1 MINSK
6 RESYDLIVL
15 FNNIFRFKNKSEQ
28 FITKQ
33 NKHAATIIKTEEKWQ
48 FFDKLFVSLRSK
60 HFE

>member
-15 FNNIFRFKNKSEQ
+15 FSSIFRFKNKSEQ
-28 FITKQ
+28 FIAKQ
-33 NKHAATIIKTEEKWQ
+33 NKPAATIIKTEEKWQ